1 MAEIKLRPYQEE
13 VVQRALKGENTII
26 WLPTGAGKTRA
37 AVYVAKKHLESNPH
51 AKVVVMVN
59 MIHLANQHYESEFSP
74 YLGDSYK
81 IKAVSSDSP
90 EKDFFGSVIR
100 LSDVVICT
108 AQILY
113 NAMTS
118 REDLKHLD
126 LSAITLLII
135 DECHH
140 TIKEGVYNKIMR
152 TYVERTLR
160 DERPLPQILG
170 LTASPGA
177 GRAKDL
183 EKAVEH
189 VLQVCANLDAEI
201 VSTRTAVHDLE
212 TTVPRPKKVLEIVEK
227 RPVDPFG
234 SHLKWMMGQI
244 HEFMPMPSGF
254 CLRECGTQ
262 EYEADVVELEKIGAT
277 RLNKRL
283 QQCALHL
290 RQYNDALLIND
301 TLRMID
307 AFRSLLSFYNTK
319 LTYHETDEFLVRLFR
334 ENQAKLK
341 KMADDTEYEN
351 PKMARLESTLL
362 KHFVDAP
369 ESRALLFSKTRKST
383 GYLND
388 WIQSNSAL
396 QDAGI
401 KSAILTGVGNMTQ
414 CEQLETIANFRCGKL
429 NLLVSTSVAE
439 EGLNIQECNLV
450 VRYGLLTNEIAQ
462 KQASGRA
469 RAANGEYSVVADK
482 NGKELK
488 REFINEQLDELTR
501 QAIAAIQEMSRAEL
515 RSKIRKIQRES
526 LSARKAAES
535 TKKCNVA
542 DDVVLLCRECHEP
555 VARGSDIRVV
565 DNVHYVNINPR
576 FRKFYKLGALV
587 VLDKSFADMEPG
599 HMIACQNCGKDWGSE
614 IKYKGIAVLP
624 NISIKHFTVEMPSG
638 RVVVKKWKKVPFMV
652 EEFNLSE
659 YCEENGCDPL
669 D

>member
-1 MAEIKLRPYQEE
+1 MAEIQLRSYQEE

-37 AVYVAKKHLESNPH
+37 AVYVAKRHLESNPH
-51 AKVVVMVN
+51 GKVVVMVN
-59 MIHLANQHYESEFSP
+59 MIHLANQHYENEFSP
-74 YLGDSYK
+74 YLGDNYR
-81 IKAVSSDSP
+81 IKAVTSDSP
-90 EKDFFGSVIR
+90 EKDFFGSVVR

-108 AQILY
+108 AQILH

-118 REDLKHLD
+118 PEELKRLD

-140 TIKEGVYNKIMR
+140 TIKEEVYNKIMR
-152 TYVERTLR
+152 TYVERMLR
-160 DERPLPQILG
+160 GERPLPQILG

-177 GRAKDL
+177 DGAKTL
-183 EKAVEH
+183 AKAVRH
-189 VLQVCANLDAEI
+189 VLQVCANLDSEI
-201 VSTRTAVHDLE
+201 VFARTAVHDLE
-212 TTVPRPKKVLEIVEK
+212 KEVPRPKKVLEIVEK

-234 SHLKWMMGQI
+234 SHLKRMMEQI
-244 HEFMPMPSGF
+244 HEFMP
-254 CLRECGTQ
+254 CEHQLRACGTQ
-262 EYEADVVELEKIGAT
+262 EYEANVVELEKIGAT
-277 RLNKRL
+277 QLNRRL

-290 RQYNDALLIND
+290 RQYNDALFIND

-307 AFRSLLSFYNTK
+307 AFRSLLTFYNTK
-319 LTYHETDEFLVRLFR
+319 STYHETDEFLVRLFR

-341 KMADDTEYEN
+341 KMADDLEYEN

-401 KSAILTGVGNMTQ
+401 KSAILTGVGHMTQ
-414 CEQLETIANFRCGKL
+414 CEQLGTIADFRCGKL

-439 EGLNIQECNLV
+439 EGLDIPECNLV

-469 RAANGEYSVVADK
+469 RAADGEYSVVADK
-482 NGKELK
+482 GGKELQ
-488 REFINEQLDELTR
+488 REFVNEELEKLTR
-501 QAIAAIQEMSRAEL
+501 RAIAKIQEMSRAEL
-515 RSKIRKIQRES
+515 RSEIRKIQRDS
-526 LSARKAAES
+526 LSARRAAEAS
-535 TKKCNVA
+535 KKCNA
-542 DDVVLLCRECHEP
+542 GDDVTLLCRECHVP
-555 VARGSDIRVV
+555 VARGSDIRLV
-565 DNVHYVNINPR
+565 DNVHHVNINPD
-576 FRKFYKLGALV
+576 FRKFYKLGPLV
-587 VLDKSFADMEPG
+587 VLEKRFTDMEPG
-599 HMIACQNCGKDWGSE
+599 HMIACQKCGKDWGSE

-624 NISIKHFTVEMPSG
+624 NISIKHFTMETPTG
-638 RVVVKKWKKVPFMV
+638 RMVAKQWKKVPFVV

-659 YCEENGCDPL
+659 YCEENDLL